1 MALHLVTGHL
11 DENHVTAENQGALY
25 TEIFGTDNFAF
36 EYGRDFEASKISNNL
51 VRIYDGLGMF
61 EGRQFELEIGDY
73 EDITVEN
80 GTQNTSRKDL
90 IVARYVKDT
99 ETGVETISLEIIKG
113 TNSST
118 PTRPAYNDGSI
129 LAGDDI
135 VDFPMYEILIEGLE
149 ITSITALFD
158 IRDGIDET
166 LSEITDEMIDEWF
179 GESLED
185 GDELEY

>member
-1 MALHLVTGHL
+1 MLHLVTGHL
-11 DENHVTAENQGALY
+11 DEAHITAENQGNIN
-25 TEIFGTDNFAF
+25 TQVFGNDDFVF
-36 EYGRDFEASKISNNL
+36 EFGRDFEASKISDNL
-51 VRIYDGLGMF
+51 VRIYDGMGLM
-61 EGRQFELEIGDY
+61 EGRQFELEAGDY
-73 EDITVEN
+73 EDISVDN

-90 IVARYVKDT
+90 IVARYTKDN
-99 ETGVETISLEIIKG
+99 ETAIETIEFTLIKG

-118 PTRPAYNDGSI
+118 PVRPAYNDGSI

-158 IRDGIDET
+158 IRDGIGET

-185 GDELEY
+185 GDDLEY

>member
-1 MALHLVTGHL
+1 MLHLVTGHL
-11 DENHVTAENQGALY
+11 DEVHITAENQGALN

-36 EYGRDFEASKISNNL
+36 DFGRNFEYSKISDNL

-61 EGRQFELEIGDY
+61 EGRQFELETGDY
-73 EDITVEN
+73 EDISVDN

-90 IVARYVKDT
+90 IVARYVKDD
-99 ETGVETISLEIIKG
+99 ETAVETISFEIIKG
-113 TNSST
+113 IESST
-118 PTRPAYNDGSI
+118 PVRPSYNDGSI

-149 ITSITALFD
+149 ITSITALFEVK
-158 IRDGIDET
+158 DGLDEV
-166 LSEITDEMIDEWF
+166 LSEITTAMIDEWW
-179 GESLED
+179 GETLQD